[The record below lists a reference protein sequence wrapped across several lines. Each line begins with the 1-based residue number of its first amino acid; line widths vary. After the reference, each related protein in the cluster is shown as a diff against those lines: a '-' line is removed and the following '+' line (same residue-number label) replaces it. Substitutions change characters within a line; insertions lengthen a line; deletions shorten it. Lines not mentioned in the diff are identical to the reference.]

1 MKAEGP
7 ADTRSGREMR
17 TNVRIA
23 LLMLSAIGLL
33 AVIAGMIAFNV
44 SGKTLSHQSVLQ
56 RTFEQRAQIRDV
68 LSKLVIAEAS
78 QSNFLLTGDAY
89 YSDRFRSAE
98 QELPGALDR
107 LRALFR
113 GDPDAYARARSLAAL
128 ASTRMRELADAL
140 AKDDTAEPGGAGSA
154 GADMPRG
161 RADAARQTMSRINL
175 LADRMIL
182 ATERENLEASR
193 AVHERIEFSRLLVL
207 GLLGLIVLL
216 VTVVVALALSYLG
229 QRARVEME
237 LRQAMA
243 MTRQASEA
251 KTQFFASMSHEIRTP
266 LTGILGYTELLLE
279 EDLPPHQRSY
289 VEHLQTA
296 GVGLSTLIDGVLE
309 LSKIERRDITIVE
322 EPLSLGVL
330 VANVLSIVS
339 LTAQTKN
346 VRLASE
352 VDPALPATVLG
363 AEKRLRQ
370 ILLNLLANALKFTRE
385 GTVTLRV
392 LHRGSAENG
401 EIIRF
406 EVADT
411 GIGIARDRQ
420 DQLFRR
426 FSQAAASTQREYG
439 GTGLGLAISKRLV
452 VLMGGTIGV
461 ESEEGQ
467 GSTFWFSLP
476 MRKTDAPVV
485 QPGDEHELAPAAA
498 GRILLVEDSPQNQEL
513 VCAMLSKQGYHV
525 DVAENGEDGVAAAR
539 AHPYDLILMDMQMP
553 RMDGVEATRRIRA
566 EQGAASRLPILAMT
580 ANVLPEQRTALRDA
594 GVSDYIAKPFKKA
607 ELLAMIDQWISVS
620 ADRPATAE
628 TEPRTALD
636 DRSLAALRE
645 LMGGEWVRTSLVRL
659 SNRIDEAFGKPASGG
674 PDRAR
679 LKHHAHRIVSDAGQL
694 GFIELSRACADLEQA
709 CESGEALGPA
719 LERARQAAA
728 RAQAVF
734 TELLEPA
741 DNG

>member
-1 MKAEGP
+1 MKADGP
-7 ADTRSGREMR
+7 AGTRPGREMR
-17 TNVRIA
+17 SNLRIA

-33 AVIAGMIAFNV
+33 AVTAGMIAFNV
-44 SGKTLSHQSVLQ
+44 SGKTLSHQNVLQ

-68 LSKLVIAEAS
+68 LSKLGIAEVS
-78 QSNFLLTGDAY
+78 QSKFRLTGDEHYAN
-89 YSDRFRSAE
+89 RFRSAE
-98 QELPGALDR
+98 EKFPGALER

-113 GDPDAYARARSLAAL
+113 GDPDAYARARSLADL
-128 ASTRMRELADAL
+128 ASTRMRELADTL
-140 AKDDTAEPGGAGSA
+140 AKGDMAEPGGAGSTNA
-154 GADMPRG
+154 IVPRG
-161 RADAARQTMSRINL
+161 RADAARQTIGRINR
-175 LADRMIL
+175 LAKGMIL

-193 AVHERIEFSRLLVL
+193 TVHERIEVSRLLVL
-207 GLLGLIVLL
+207 GLLALIVLL
-216 VTVVVALALSYLG
+216 VTVVVVLALTYLG

-251 KTQFFASMSHEIRTP
+251 KTQFVASMSHEIRTP

-279 EDLPPHQRSY
+279 EDLPPHQRDY

-309 LSKIERRDITIVE
+309 LSKIERREISIVE
-322 EPLSLGVL
+322 EPLSLGPL

-346 VRLASE
+346 VRLESE
-352 VDPALPATVLG
+352 LDPALPATVLG

-392 LHRGSAENG
+392 MHRGSAESG
-401 EIIRF
+401 EIIHF

-426 FSQAAASTQREYG
+426 FSQAAASTEREYG
-439 GTGLGLAISKRLV
+439 GTGLGLAISKKLV
-452 VLMGGTIGV
+452 VLMGGMIGV
-461 ESEEGQ
+461 ESEEGR
-467 GSTFWFSLP
+467 GSTFWFTLP
-476 MRKTDAPVV
+476 MGKTDAPLDL
-485 QPGDEHELAPAAA
+485 PADEHELAPAAG
-498 GRILLVEDSPQNQEL
+498 GRILLVEDSPQNQDL

-539 AHPYDLILMDMQMP
+539 AHPYGLILMDMQMP

-566 EQGAASRLPILAMT
+566 EEGAASRLPILAMT
-580 ANVLPEQRTALRDA
+580 ATVLPEQRTALRDA
-594 GVSDYIAKPFKKA
+594 GVSDYIAKPFNKA
-607 ELLAMIDQWISVS
+607 ELLATIGRWIYVSVGQ
-620 ADRPATAE
+620 PAT
-628 TEPRTALD
+628 TECDARTALD
-636 DRSLAALRE
+636 DRALAALRE
-645 LMGGEWVRTSLVRL
+645 LMGSEWVRTSLVRL
-659 SNRIDEAFGKPASGG
+659 SNRIDEALAESASGRL
-674 PDRAR
+674 DRAR

-694 GFIELSRACADLEQA
+694 GFVELSRACADLEEA
-709 CESGEALGPA
+709 CESAEELGPA
-719 LERARQAAA
+719 LDRTRQAAA
-728 RAQAVF
+728 RVRAIF
-734 TELLEPA
+734 DELLEPA
-741 DNG
+741 GNG